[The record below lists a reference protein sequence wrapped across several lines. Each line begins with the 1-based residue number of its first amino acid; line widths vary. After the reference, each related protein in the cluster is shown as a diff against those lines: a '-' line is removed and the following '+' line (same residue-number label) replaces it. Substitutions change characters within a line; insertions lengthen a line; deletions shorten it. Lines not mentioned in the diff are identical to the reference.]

1 MIAIIRTIIIKLRIV
16 VIVIIVIDRNN
27 SNDLSP
33 VCLEGERDVLG
44 RLLRGS

>member
-1 MIAIIRTIIIKLRIV
+1 MIAVIIVILRIV
-16 VIVIIVIDRNN
+16 IIVIIVIDRNN